1 MLKLKIIGI
10 IIDERFLLKYPITN
24 SIKYNVG
31 FKRMYKSEV
40 LNENNIDYLYSEMM
54 LFDHRTV

>member
-1 MLKLKIIGI
+1 MV
-10 IIDERFLLKYPITN
+10 EVSNNEYY